1 MTLLTLIEAPEKP
14 SATVIAARVLEQL
27 DALAAS
33 WGMPP
38 DAGQARDNLVRAVG
52 FALMRDAFHGTH
64 AADAGFDL
72 VDAVEQLA
80 RMSNRLSM
88 IEPEIH
94 SIEAADMADEVAQ
107 AAHKVAADLAKA
119 RGAM

>member
-33 WGMPP
+33 WVAPRDG
-38 DAGQARDNLVRAVG
+38 GQARDNLVRAVG

-64 AADAGFDL
+64 AANPGFDL
-72 VDAVEQLA
+72 VDAVDQLA
-80 RMSNRLSM
+80 RMANRLSM
-88 IEPEIH
+88 IEPDIH
-94 SIEAADMADEVAQ
+94 SIEAQAMANEVAD

-119 RGAM
+119 WGAM

>member
-1 MTLLTLIEAPEKP
+1 MTLQAPIATEKP
-14 SATVIAARVLEQL
+14 SATVIAAGVLEHL
-27 DALAAS
+27 DNLAAT
-33 WGMPP
+33 WATKGNRH
-38 DAGQARDNLVRAVG
+38 AARDNLVRAVG

-64 AADAGFDL
+64 AANAGFDL

-80 RMSNRLSM
+80 RMANRLSM
-88 IEPEIH
+88 IEPDIH